1 MTYIDYLKA
10 IIDRYALW
18 SLYSERVDDTLT
30 ELYALYAELLATDA
44 QSEEAA

>member
-18 SLYSERVDDTLT
+18 ALYSERVDDSLT
-30 ELYALYAELLATDA
+30 ELYALYAALLAADA
-44 QSEEAA
+44 REEAA